1 MQNESELKRK
11 YQWNTLTALGGTME
25 EVREGYARA
34 VLPLTAEVM
43 QPVSVYHAGAIVTLA
58 DEAASA
64 AIWGSSFELTS
75 NPELLAGRKFPYS
88 VQLSVNL
95 LTNDP
100 KGPITAEARVI
111 KRGRLTV
118 VDTEVRTAEGILMT
132 TMRSTHMM
140 VDASKIGP
148 HLKPKISAQ
157 AEP

>member
-1 MQNESELKRK
+1 MDKTKKVQLERK
-11 YQWNTLTALGGTME
+11 YQWNALTAIGGTVE

-34 VLPLTAEVM
+34 VLPLTEEVM

-64 AIWGSSFELTS
+64 AIWGGNFEPS
-75 NPELLAGRKFPYS
+75 AAPELLADKKFPFS

-95 LTNDP
+95 LTNDN
-100 KGPITAEARVI
+100 KGPITAEARVL

-118 VDTEVRTAEGILMT
+118 VDTEVRTHDGTLMT

-140 VDASKIGP
+140 VDASKVGP
-148 HLKPKISAQ
+148 HLKSQ
-157 AEP
+157 Q